1 MATIA
6 TLLDRIADYGQ
17 DADNV
22 AWSRDLKLRTLLDE
36 TARLARFQL
45 FGEINWQ
52 QGVAGTGRYSVAD
65 DTVEITDVLYDGQVL
80 HRTMEDLLD
89 RRTANWEGTPGHPP
103 QYWLTDHQVVNQFRI
118 VPQPQDTGDATPLL
132 PPNPL
137 LGRPEKNLVVWRFIN
152 PQPAADESA
161 ESGLPT
167 VLEDVAVFRSV
178 ATLCGLETDYKDPA
192 KQFFFKELAN
202 LILSALSIEV
212 N

>member
-1 MATIA
+1 MASIA
-6 TLLDRIADYGQ
+6 RLLDRIADYTQ
-17 DADNV
+17 DADN
-22 AWSRDLKLRTLLDE
+22 AAYSRDAKKRALLDE

-52 QGVAGTGRYSVAD
+52 QGVAGTGRYSAAD
-65 DTVEITDVLYDGQVL
+65 DTVEIVDVLYDGQVL
-80 HRTMEDLLD
+80 HRTTEEQLD

-103 QYWLTDHQVVNQFRI
+103 QYWLTDHQAVNQFRI

-152 PQPAADESA
+152 TQPSADESV

-178 ATLCGLETDYKDPA
+178 ATLCGLETDFADPSKVA
-192 KQFFFKELAN
+192 FFRELAE
-202 LILSALSIEV
+202 LYLQSMGV
-212 N
+212 VG